1 MTQSVLS
8 GAEKYSKSHK
18 RKSRWYRIVICLA
31 AIVVFCTTYALILP
45 AITLEGNR
53 CAIPEHTHID
63 ECWRQITPEVRYEL
77 QCTYESLGVHQH
89 GDSCYDEGGNLI
101 CGYADFVIH
110 QHDKSC
116 FDEDGELICTL
127 PEIVPHQHTDEC
139 YSVPETDVIPVHT
152 HTDGCYTLERGELIC
167 EESTEPAHRHTDEC
181 YAPVDESP
189 PHEHDGNCYEVVSEL
204 TCGLSSEPAH
214 THSDEC
220 YAEQPVLIC
229 TSEDEEHSHDEGCYE
244 FSRELICDE
253 SEEPVHEHTSE
264 CYTETT
270 RLICEIEEIEESAPE
285 AEDETPPELI
295 CGLTED
301 AAHTHT
307 DECYE
312 WNRVLICELP
322 TEAAETAE
330 PSEPVEPEL
339 ICGRDELIPHAHSA
353 DCYDS
358 DGNLSCGRLEVSE
371 HIHSDACLHEVTEPG
386 DTEVLTC
393 TLPED
398 ENHTHT
404 ARCYGTWELVCEF
417 EEHTHSEECQ
427 FDTEIDP
434 LNEIS
439 ALIEALPVPETVGEN
454 ISAYIIS
461 RDTDGLN
468 SYLESLNSLLN
479 EIRAAYDALTDEQK
493 EQLTD
498 LSKLTGLESLLGKP
512 IELPPPVL
520 SEDSAYISELIAD
533 GAEIISGQTDT
544 FTPDGTVRSGDTIEY
559 KFTLRT
565 ESYSGESFAD
575 GRIKLEIILPLDE
588 SKAAFDQSDLSWFD
602 DPPEITAQTRV
613 IDGIEVMCQVMT
625 GYITLDVPG
634 ETAGTIPVS
643 AAGAAPGDEIS
654 LLISAAMEY
663 NTWDGICE
671 THQTE
676 ERLTIATGKYTV
688 AAAYSE
694 EEQQLCY
701 EQFKAE
707 IEALNP
713 TDSQEK
719 LISRLN
725 EAYRQGQLT
734 EAQYSELCEELQ
746 SLLEVDYE
754 SIAEAAIG
762 NNWMLLRDSGWFE
775 AYSDYATGEASV
787 SRAMFASSPGL
798 SLLADSGELL
808 NASEPSDVQVKD
820 RGGPNTSDDGSV
832 SVSKT
837 ISGTDLENVF
847 DITLQVQTSKN
858 VSEITQEPDM
868 AVVIVMDISNTM
880 NSNFGGV
887 TRYAAAMTAAENFLD
902 QFAANNELGISKVGY
917 VAFNTDAHQIFGLQA
932 CSNQA
937 QANALKGT
945 MRNQTGNIINN
956 YAKDEKGN
964 VTDRKRFTNVEAGL
978 AMASNMLNGVSNKN
992 KYIIFLSD
1000 GFPTTYIESDY
1011 NGYDTY
1017 DSNGTIFK
1025 DRVLNKPCTYGTSYS
1040 DEAAIRARKKAEAIK
1055 NSGTTIFSIGVD
1067 VGGQTI
1073 QQYITQSE
1081 NANGFSVV
1089 DRTGTTYEIGDAS
1102 STEAYKNWLRNSIGS
1117 GYYYDSTDSA
1127 GLHTAY
1133 ENIFAEIKHK
1143 VEAGS
1148 VADWVTEDPI
1158 PTINGVAETVE
1169 FIGFYNK
1176 TPALVSGNLS
1186 GSFTEGGE
1194 NTASFITDKT
1204 SISWDLKNSG
1214 YATKTSGGTT
1224 TYTYTLV
1231 YRVRLKNENGSFVEG
1246 TIYPTNDTTTLQ
1258 YRTVE
1263 GTDGNLTVSAP
1274 KTVEF
1279 PIPSVHGYL
1288 AELSFT
1294 KVDSSSQHKPVPGAE
1309 FTLRHD
1315 TAHCSACRGDETSV
1329 GIVEKTA
1336 TSGSDGT
1343 VTFPNIPSGH
1353 IYTLMESKVPDGYSA
1368 DGNAYSVE
1376 IAYDKITVT
1385 VTKLDGTK
1393 DVLHGNDGNFEQGN
1407 SNLQIV
1413 NNAYYELPQTGGIGT
1428 TAYTIGGLVLIASSA
1443 LLLLYRQTRRGKD
1456 DYRSS

>member
-89 GDSCYDEGGNLI
+89 SDSCYDEGGNLI

-229 TSEDEEHSHDEGCYE
+229 TSEEADHVHDEGCYE
-244 FSRELICDE
+244 LSRELICEE
-253 SEEPVHEHTSE
+253 SEEPVHEHGAE

-285 AEDETPPELI
+285 PEDETPPEPI

-371 HIHSDACLHEVTEPG
+371 HIHSDACLHELTEPG

-427 FDTEIDP
+427 SETEIDP

-439 ALIEALPVPETVGEN
+439 ALIEALPVPETVGKD

-461 RDTDGLN
+461 RDADGLN
-468 SYLESLNSLLN
+468 SYLEALNSLLD
-479 EIRAAYDALTDEQK
+479 EVRTAYDALTDEQK

-498 LSKLTGLESLLGKP
+498 LSKLTGLELLVGEP
-512 IELPPPVL
+512 IEFPPPVL
-520 SEDSAYISELIAD
+520 SDDSAYISELSAD
-533 GAEIISGQTDT
+533 SSEIIAGQTDI
-544 FTPDGTVRSGDTIEY
+544 FAADGTVRSEDKIKY
-559 KFTLRT
+559 SFNVRA

-613 IDGIEVMCQVMT
+613 IDGIEVMCQVLT
-625 GYITLDVPG
+625 GYKTLDVPG
-634 ETAGTIPVS
+634 ETAGTISVDVT
-643 AAGAAPGDEIS
+643 GAAPGDEIS

-798 SLLADSGELL
+798 SLLADSGEST
-808 NASEPSDVQVKD
+808 NDPPPSQKQVTN
-820 RGGPNTSDDGSV
+820 RGGNNTSEDGSV
-832 SVSKT
+832 TVSKT
-837 ISGTDLENVF
+837 IAGTDLENVF
-847 DITLQVQTSKN
+847 DITLQVQTST
-858 VSEITQEPDM
+858 SIDEIKEEPDM

-887 TRYAAAMTAAENFLD
+887 TRYAAAMTAAEQFLD
-902 QFAANNELGISKVGY
+902 QFAANNKLGISKVGY
-917 VAFNTDAHQIFGLQA
+917 VAFNTDAHQIFGLQD
-932 CSNQA
+932 CTNENK
-937 QANALKGT
+937 ANSLKNI
-945 MRNQTGNIINN
+945 MRNDTGTIINN
-956 YAKDEKGN
+956 YSDNDYYKYH
-964 VTDRKRFTNVEAGL
+964 RFTNVEAGL
-978 AMASNMLNGVSNKN
+978 QMAYDMLSKVDNQN

-1000 GFPTTYIESDY
+1000 GFPTTYIESGY
-1011 NGYDTY
+1011 NGYNTY
-1017 DSNGTIFK
+1017 DSTGRFY
-1025 DRVLNKPCTYGTSYS
+1025 DHVLNKKCLYGTSYS
-1040 DEAAIRARKKAEAIK
+1040 DEAAIRARNKAAAIK
-1055 NSGTTIFSIGVD
+1055 ATGTTIFSIGVD
-1067 VGGQTI
+1067 VAGQTI

-1081 NANGFSVV
+1081 GADGFSVV

-1127 GLHTAY
+1127 GLADAY
-1133 ENIFAEIKHK
+1133 KKIFDTIKHQ
-1143 VEAGS
+1143 VEEGS
-1148 VADWVTEDPI
+1148 QADWVASDPL
-1158 PTINGVAETVE
+1158 PTVSGSPESVE

-1176 TPALVSGNLS
+1176 TPALVSGDLS

-1214 YATKTSGGTT
+1214 YTTTTSNGTT
-1224 TYTYTLV
+1224 TYTYELV

-1294 KVDSSSQHKPVPGAE
+1294 KIDSRGAPLADAE
-1309 FTLRHD
+1309 FTLKHD
-1315 TAHCSACRGDETSV
+1315 TAHCSACRGDGTSV
-1329 GIVEKTA
+1329 VIADMKA
-1336 TSGSDGT
+1336 TSNANAKDNVAFT
-1343 VTFPNIPSGH
+1343 NIPSGH
-1353 IYTLMESKVPDGYSA
+1353 KYTLKETKVPDGYSA
-1368 DGNAYSVE
+1368 NGNAYSVE
-1376 IAYDKITVT
+1376 VAYDKITVT
-1385 VTKLDGTK
+1385 VTDANGATVEWNGK
-1393 DVLHGNDGNFEQGN
+1393 
-1407 SNLQIV
+1407 IV
-1413 NNAYYELPQTGGIGT
+1413 NNVYYELPQTGGIGT
-1428 TAYTIGGLVLIASSA
+1428 TPYTIGGLVLIASSA